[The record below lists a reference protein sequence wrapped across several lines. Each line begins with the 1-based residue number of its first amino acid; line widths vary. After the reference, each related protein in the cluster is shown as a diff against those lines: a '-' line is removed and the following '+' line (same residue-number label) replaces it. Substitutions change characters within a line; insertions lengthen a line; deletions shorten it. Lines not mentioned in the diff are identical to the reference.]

1 MSSRVLRPVRRHRRI
16 IGGAV
21 KAFMDKANQFLKKTQ
36 LLSNVGSV
44 LNKTVVPM
52 QFRGIGDRVVDF
64 AKSRGYG
71 RRKIKRVR
79 SSLMR
84 VNRPTMGG
92 SLRVAGGSMSLA
104 GGMRNMLP
112 RRLPSYF

>member
-1 MSSRVLRPVRRHRRI
+1 MSSRVLRPVRKHRRV

-21 KAFMDKANQFLKKTQ
+21 KDFMNKANQFLKKTQ

-52 QFRGIGDRVVDF
+52 QFRGIGDRVIDF
-64 AKSRGYG
+64 GKSRGYG

-84 VNRPTMGG
+84 VNRTTVGG
-92 SLRVAGGSMSLA
+92 SLRVAGGAMSLA
-104 GGMRNMLP
+104 GGRRNMLP

>member
-1 MSSRVLRPVRRHRRI
+1 MSSRMQRPVRHRRI

-21 KAFMDKANQFLKKTQ
+21 KEFLNKANQFLKKTQ

-44 LNKTVVPM
+44 LNNTVVPM
-52 QFRGIGDRVVDF
+52 PFRPIGDKVIDY

-71 RRKIKRVR
+71 TRKIKHVR
-79 SSLMR
+79 SHLMR
-84 VNRPTMGG
+84 INRPKGG
-92 SLRVAGGSMSLA
+92 SLRVAGGAMSLA
-104 GGMRNMLP
+104 GGSRRNMLP

>member
-1 MSSRVLRPVRRHRRI
+1 MSSRVLRPIRRHRRI

-21 KAFMDKANQFLKKTQ
+21 KDFMNKANQFLKKTQ

-64 AKSRGYG
+64 AKSRGFG

-92 SLRVAGGSMSLA
+92 SLRVAGGAMSLA
-104 GGMRNMLP
+104 GGRRNMLP
-112 RRLPSYF
+112 MRLPSYF

>member
-1 MSSRVLRPVRRHRRI
+1 MSSRVLRPVRKHRM
-16 IGGAV
+16 IGGSV

-36 LLSNVGSV
+36 LLSNIGSV

-64 AKSRGYG
+64 AKSRGFG

>member
-1 MSSRVLRPVRRHRRI
+1 MSSRVSRHRRV

-21 KAFMDKANQFLKKTQ
+21 RDFMNKANQFLKKTQ
-36 LLSNVGSV
+36 LLSNVGSL
-44 LNKTVVPM
+44 LNKSVVPM

-64 AKSRGYG
+64 AKKSGYG

-79 SSLMR
+79 SNMMR
-84 VNRPTMGG
+84 VNRPMGG
-92 SLRVAGGSMSLA
+92 SLRVAGGAMSLA
-104 GGMRNMLP
+104 GGRRNMLP

>member
-1 MSSRVLRPVRRHRRI
+1 MSSRVLRPIRRHRRI

-84 VNRPTMGG
+84 VNRPMGG
-92 SLRVAGGSMSLA
+92 SLRVAGGAMSLA
-104 GGMRNMLP
+104 GGRRNMLP

>member
-1 MSSRVLRPVRRHRRI
+1 MSSRVSRHRRV

-21 KAFMDKANQFLKKTQ
+21 KDFMNKANQFLKKTQ
-36 LLSNVGSV
+36 LLSNVGSL
-44 LNKTVVPM
+44 LNKSVVPM
-52 QFRGIGDRVVDF
+52 PYRGIGDRVVDF
-64 AKSRGYG
+64 AKSKGYG

-79 SSLMR
+79 SSFMR
-84 VNRPTMGG
+84 VNRGG

-104 GGMRNMLP
+104 GAGGRRDMLP

>member
-1 MSSRVLRPVRRHRRI
+1 MSSRVLRPIRRHRRI

-21 KAFMDKANQFLKKTQ
+21 KDFMNKANQFLKKTQ

-52 QFRGIGDRVVDF
+52 QFRGIGDRVIDF
-64 AKSRGYG
+64 AKKSGYG

-79 SSLMR
+79 SNVMR
-84 VNRPTMGG
+84 INRGG

-104 GGMRNMLP
+104 GGGMRNMLP

>member
-1 MSSRVLRPVRRHRRI
+1 MSSRVLRPVRKHRM

-44 LNKTVVPM
+44 LNKTVIPM

-71 RRKIKRVR
+71 VRKIKRVR

-84 VNRPTMGG
+84 VNRPMCG

>member
-1 MSSRVLRPVRRHRRI
+1 MSSRVSRPRRRM
-16 IGGAV
+16 IGGSV

-52 QFRGIGDRVVDF
+52 PYRGIGDRVIDF
-64 AKSRGYG
+64 AKSKGYG

-79 SSLMR
+79 SSFMR
-84 VNRPTMGG
+84 VNRPMGG

-104 GGMRNMLP
+104 GAGRRDMLP

>member
-1 MSSRVLRPVRRHRRI
+1 MN
-16 IGGAV
+16 
-21 KAFMDKANQFLKKTQ
+21 KANQFLKKTQ
-36 LLSNVGSV
+36 LLSNVGSL

-52 QFRGIGDRVVDF
+52 PYRGIGDRVIDF
-64 AKSRGYG
+64 AKKSGYG

-79 SSLMR
+79 SSFMR
-84 VNRPTMGG
+84 VNRGG

-104 GGMRNMLP
+104 GAGRRDMLP

>member
-16 IGGAV
+16 IGGV
-21 KAFMDKANQFLKKTQ
+21 IKQFMDKANQFLKKTQ
-36 LLSNVGSV
+36 LLSNVGSL
-44 LNKTVVPM
+44 LNKSVVPM
-52 QFRGIGDRVVDF
+52 QFRGIGDKVIDF
-64 AKSRGYG
+64 AKSRGFG

-79 SSLMR
+79 SNLMR
-84 VNRPTMGG
+84 VNRPMGG

-104 GGMRNMLP
+104 GGRRNMLP

>member
-1 MSSRVLRPVRRHRRI
+1 MSSRMQRPVRHRRI

-21 KAFMDKANQFLKKTQ
+21 KEFLNKANQFLKKTQ

-44 LNKTVVPM
+44 LNNSVVPM
-52 QFRGIGDRVVDF
+52 PFRPIGDKVIDY

-71 RRKIKRVR
+71 ERKIKHVR
-79 SSLMR
+79 SQLMR
-84 VNRPTMGG
+84 INRPKGGTLRVGGGAMSLGG
-92 SLRVAGGSMSLA
+92 SR
-104 GGMRNMLP
+104 RNMLP

>member
-1 MSSRVLRPVRRHRRI
+1 MPRPVRHRRI

-21 KAFMDKANQFLKKTQ
+21 KDFMNKANQFLLKTQ

-44 LNKTVVPM
+44 LKNTVVPT
-52 QFRGIGDRVVDF
+52 QFRGIEDKVIDF

-71 RRKIKRVR
+71 RKKIKHVR

-84 VNRPTMGG
+84 INRPMGG

-104 GGMRNMLP
+104 GGNRRNMLP